1 MGASDQI
8 PERSRPMA
16 TPHWCKPL
24 MATLPLL
31 AVLVL
36 AACTGQAAGTAAP
49 SASPPPNATATA
61 APANLY
67 VDAKLGFSLALPP
80 GWQAL
85 GEPGL
90 RGASG
95 NAAVTLA
102 RPDEPSPHEL
112 VVVGVQR
119 GPGMAAAFAA
129 RGTPP
134 GHIGSYPAFSDARGP
149 SLARVPCLAP
159 IFLPPTPY
167 LVPHSP
173 P

>member
-1 MGASDQI
+1 MGAPGQT

-49 SASPPPNATATA
+49 SASPPPNATATS

-67 VDAKLGFSLALPP
+67 VGAKLGFSLALPP

-90 RGASG
+90 REASG
-95 NAAVTLA
+95 NAALTLVG
-102 RPDEPSPHEL
+102 PDEHSQHQL
-112 VVVGVQR
+112 VAIGVQR
-119 GPGMAAAFAA
+119 GPGMAAAVAA
-129 RGTPP
+129 RGTPA
-134 GHIGSYPAFSDARGP
+134 GQIG
-149 SLARVPCLAP
+149 
-159 IFLPPTPY
+159 
-167 LVPHSP
+167 
-173 P
+173 